1 MGHLELNVFLT
12 RCSAPHVPPRQIHRS
27 TAECILIIPSGLTCA
42 LHILQHTLKKMVT
55 EKVIKGPQIVI
66 GDVIEFEYLSSNI
79 IVAGNER
86 NDYMP
91 TLSERVV
98 RIDTSTG
105 YR

>member
-12 RCSAPHVPPRQIHRS
+12 RCSSPHVPPRQIHRS

-91 TLSERVV
+91 TLSE
-98 RIDTSTG
+98 
-105 YR
+105 